1 MEEWDGF
8 SQLSLMGEGSG
19 EGSPGCVW
27 GGEGVPGAESLKLT
41 KQ

>member
-8 SQLSLMGEGSG
+8 SQLSLMGGGSG

-27 GGEGVPGAESLKLT
+27 EGEGVPGAECLKLT